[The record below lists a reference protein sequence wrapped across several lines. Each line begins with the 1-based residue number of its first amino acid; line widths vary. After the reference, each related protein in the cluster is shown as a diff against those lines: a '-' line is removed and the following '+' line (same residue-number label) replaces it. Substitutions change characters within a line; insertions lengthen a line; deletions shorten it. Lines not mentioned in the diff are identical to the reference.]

1 MSGGRSRPPAG
12 PVRPRAGHRH
22 GHGGPQVLVQV
33 GDRLRQ
39 AGVMGG
45 QHRPASGRVAQA
57 VEDRDT
63 LGRPQHY
70 VEGRHRALAVGT
82 AQQLPPSSGPGPRTW
97 PGTRPA
103 MLRLPARGWWRRCR
117 TTCRCLPPVLARA
130 NAPWCIALFGDFG
143 SSVERTAKLHPL
155 WRGACVPIRRQT
167 QYVRGG
173 HGVSPLDVSGVVAC
187 GGMWRLPGGGSV
199 RS

>member
-1 MSGGRSRPPAG
+1 
-12 PVRPRAGHRH
+12 
-22 GHGGPQVLVQV
+22 
-33 GDRLRQ
+33 
-39 AGVMGG
+39 
-45 QHRPASGRVAQA
+45 
-57 VEDRDT
+57 
-63 LGRPQHY
+63 
-70 VEGRHRALAVGT
+70 VGT

-117 TTCRCLPPVLARA
+117 TSGLGTHRGRTDTARGQWPARGCSRPPARPRAWRCRPPPCRCLPPVLARA